1 MAPPVP
7 KGTNTAPKGD
17 VVMKRIV
24 VLCIAVGAFALWAQA
39 GTAQAPVGRTL
50 SFYEAPTGGDFAVV
64 DNVPRSPVKNPESRK
79 YRFSLGDE
87 VVFSE
92 PFLDHKGGTRL
103 GTLYGSGKV
112 VKGKTFASV
121 VFLGQVVYA
130 FNGTGDQITAHGVFS
145 FSATDVR
152 VPVVGGT
159 GAYNGARGFVVSH
172 NNADDSSQDT
182 ISLLP

>member
-1 MAPPVP
+1 MARSVP
-7 KGTNTAPKGD
+7 NGTITAPKGD

-24 VLCIAVGAFALWAQA
+24 VLCIAVGALALWAQA
-39 GTAQAPVGRTL
+39 GSAQAPGPRTL
-50 SFYEAPTGGDFAVV
+50 SFYEPGTGGTFQIV

-87 VVFSE
+87 VIFGES
-92 PFLDHKGGTRL
+92 FFDRKGGTKL
-103 GTLYGSGKV
+103 GTLYGVGKV

-121 VFLGQVVYA
+121 AFLGQVVYV

-152 VPVVGGT
+152 VAIVGGT

-182 ISLLP
+182 LTLLP